1 MRHLEA
7 ALDEGQEMK
16 SPTASQV
23 RMEASNLPRSPLQ
36 SPPPT
41 FGKKRRRSSS
51 SPRSVR
57 KRQSLLAEPSP
68 TPYPLEPVLPENN
81 WHCSNCGRPCWGCF
95 SSPDAPAD
103 VASLDEEEDIDRL
116 RMPSAPP
123 TLSQDACSTRSGT
136 TQNTPSTPSRK
147 KRKQCLEA
155 GITYVGPKDKDF
167 EAAILAPL
175 GVVFSYSPSAKI
187 KPIETF
193 GPQSST
199 LDSRVILR
207 KNDNELQEI
216 MQDFMEYKARGYD
229 EHTLST
235 ICNDSIILRD
245 RFVYTPLFGEDQNI
259 TTSVRRDKWK
269 PKKNGPYVPMGRY
282 TYDWDIEPDA
292 TYAVSIR
299 TFDVKHR
306 RELNLKE
313 RHPWIAESA
322 AVCPYLTIEYKC
334 TEETGKSSDARYQN
348 TAASVLWLHQRKQI
362 RQALGLTLANL
373 KHFSITFL
381 DSNYT
386 IWEARFRDGL
396 YHLHNLVRGDLTTM
410 DDLKLFIEWNNAIH
424 SWGLGANASSF
435 KEDIMTLLERGHDQ
449 QPFPTPRNTHSPVD
463 ASQKSD
469 VVQHERK
476 DSEEKRSDKGP
487 IPKSKSL

>member
-1 MRHLEA
+1 
-7 ALDEGQEMK
+7 MK
-16 SPTASQV
+16 SPTASQI

-51 SPRSVR
+51 PPGSVR
-57 KRQSLLAEPSP
+57 KRQSLLAGPPP
-68 TPYPLEPVLPENN
+68 TPKPLEPVLPENN
-81 WHCSNCGRPCWGCF
+81 WHCPNCGRPCWSCF
-95 SSPDAPAD
+95 SSLHAHSD
-103 VASLDEEEDIDRL
+103 VVSLDEEEDIDRL

-123 TLSQDACSTRSGT
+123 TLSQSACSTLSGT
-136 TQNTPSTPSRK
+136 TPNTSSTSSRK

-155 GITYVGPKDKDF
+155 GIRYVGPKDKDF

-193 GPQSST
+193 GPSLST

-207 KNDNELQEI
+207 KNDKELQEI

-235 ICNDSIILRD
+235 ICNDSILPRD

-259 TTSVRRDKWK
+259 TMSVRRDKWK
-269 PKKNGPYVPMGRY
+269 PKKNGPNVPLGRY

-299 TFDVKHR
+299 TFDVEHR

-313 RHPWIAESA
+313 RHPWLAESA

-334 TEETGKSSDARYQN
+334 TEKTGKSSDARYQN

-362 RQALGLTLANL
+362 RQALGLTLADL
-373 KHFSITFL
+373 KHFSITFV
-381 DSNYT
+381 DSNYA

-396 YHLHNLVRGDLTTM
+396 YHVHNLVRGDLTTM
-410 DDLKLFIEWNNAIH
+410 DDLKLYIEWNNAIH

-435 KEDIMTLLERGHDQ
+435 KKDIITLLERGRNQ
-449 QPFPTPRNTHSPVD
+449 QLFPTPRSTHSPAD
-463 ASQKSD
+463 TPQKSD
-469 VVQHERK
+469 AVQHERK
-476 DSEEKRSDKGP
+476 DSEERRSEKEA